1 MDAFSVGEER
11 DHLDWVLWSTVVIVK
26 IGSVVKEVN
35 RAFSVDV
42 GTLYVRILNIIL
54 ENTINFTVH
63 INL

>member
-1 MDAFSVGEER
+1 VDAFSVGEER